1 MKKRKYLN
9 IVALVI
15 GITSILMLFV
25 IPFFIPK
32 EIDTKIIARIYFIIF
47 LLFLGI
53 SNKAIKVSNKPL
65 TLDEERDQ
73 KIKKI
78 LKWNFYVLEIIL

>member
-9 IVALVI
+9 IVAIVI

-78 LKWNFYVLEIIL
+78 LK

>member
-65 TLDEERDQ
+65 TLD
-73 KIKKI
+73 
-78 LKWNFYVLEIIL
+78 

>member
-65 TLDEERDQ
+65 NLDEERDK

-78 LKWNFYVLEIIL
+78 LK

>member
-78 LKWNFYVLEIIL
+78 LK